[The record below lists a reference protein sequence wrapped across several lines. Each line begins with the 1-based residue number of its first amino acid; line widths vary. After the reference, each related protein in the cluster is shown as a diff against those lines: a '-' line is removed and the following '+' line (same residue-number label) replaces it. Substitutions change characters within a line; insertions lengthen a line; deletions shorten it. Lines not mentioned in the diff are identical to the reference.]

1 MSLKNLIMS
10 EEDFRAQVRLQ
21 RLTAQRYERVL
32 RDIAAAK
39 AAPADRLR
47 EMAAK
52 AVRKRH
58 PIKPLGKAAAPCRAR
73 PSPCA

>member
-39 AAPADRLR
+39 AAPADRLQ

-58 PIKPLGKAAAPCRAR
+58 PIKPLGEGM
-73 PSPCA
+73 